1 MDIALWLMWLI
12 CGFCFFRDLDRIP
25 KITCGMAWCA
35 VTVALIGEVLK

>member
-12 CGFCFFRDLDRIP
+12 CGFCFFRGLDTIQ
-25 KITCGMAWCA
+25 KITHGMAWCA